1 MDRAVFAFAATA
13 THQDGHFEQP
23 LHTHACS
30 MDRPV
35 FAIAAT
41 ATHGVRLHQ
50 QPLHTTSTIMV
61 LKSAWAVS
69 LLLLTLATNLLAPF
83 SLGVA
88 QNGPWENRPRQQIV
102 GFRYR
107 WMCITDRS
115 AVVQCSELQESRH
128 SQAGLGAFRAYVMD
142 PARAVIQQRRDTR
155 RSNPNMWP
163 KSAVVNENVWRR
175 VLLFSHPGRTHGCLV
190 LPQRS
195 FPSGTVSLARTAGA
209 EMGLNAAELVQ
220 NTVVYAPAT
229 G

>member
-1 MDRAVFAFAATA
+1 MGSVSATSNASNKLTGSVLFRGCAERAVGESSTTTNSRF
-13 THQDGHFEQP
+13 P
-23 LHTHACS
+23 L
-30 MDRPV
+30 PV
-35 FAIAAT
+35 
-41 ATHGVRLHQ
+41 
-50 QPLHTTSTIMV
+50 
-61 LKSAWAVS
+61 
-69 LLLLTLATNLLAPF
+69 
-83 SLGVA
+83 
-88 QNGPWENRPRQQIV
+88 
-102 GFRYR
+102 
-107 WMCITDRS
+107 MCITDRS